1 MEGRIVIMN
10 DDVIIQSEQYNVKK
24 YRNIIFVV
32 SAVLVVVGLLLYAMN
47 FRNCRYGKF
56 YSAASILGTIM
67 EPFFYPNGFLI
78 DLGVLLFVIMA
89 IIGWWLSSYQLVV
102 TDKRIY
108 GKTSWGKRVDLPV
121 DSISAISSSTLKGI
135 AISTASGRIVFKC
148 IKNRDA
154 IYETVNGLL
163 FSRQKSKG
171 NVEVPDANKDSLDEL
186 TKLKKLLDNDVIT
199 QEEFDIKKKQ
209 ILGL

>member
-1 MEGRIVIMN
+1 MN
-10 DDVIIQSEQYNVKK
+10 DGVIIQSEQYNVKK
-24 YRNIIFVV
+24 SRNIIFIV
-32 SAVLVVVGLLLYAMN
+32 SAVLVVVGLLLYAINFNECREVGYSYVFDGPYHRSLWTTMMN
-47 FRNCRYGKF
+47 
-56 YSAASILGTIM
+56 
-67 EPFFYPNGFLI
+67 PFNHANGFLI
-78 DLGVLLFVIMA
+78 DLGIILFVIMA

-121 DSISAISSSTLKGI
+121 DSISAVSSSTLKGI

-163 FSRQKSKG
+163 VFRQKSDG
-171 NVEVPDANKDSLDEL
+171 NVEVPDTNKDSLDEL